1 MACRALQK
9 ALSLV
14 MALGVMACSLFL
26 SKETRYLMSAKNGA
40 TQADVKQH
48 LGEPVQTKVETNGH
62 SIWVYETRT
71 HVQEGTNNAWTTFD
85 SWRCDLYTLI
95 FDESHILRDWSHASR
110 ACE

>member
-1 MACRALQK
+1 
-9 ALSLV
+9 

-26 SKETRYLMSAKNGA
+26 SKETRYLMSAKNRA

-48 LGEPVQTKVETNGH
+48 LGEPLQTKVETSGH

-85 SWRCDLYTLI
+85 SWRCDSYTLI

>member
-1 MACRALQK
+1 MACRTLKK

-48 LGEPVQTKVETNGH
+48 LGEPLQTKVETNGH

-71 HVQEGTNNAWTTFD
+71 HVQEGTKRMDHVRLLALRFLYP
-85 SWRCDLYTLI
+85 DL
-95 FDESHILRDWSHASR
+95 
-110 ACE
+110 